1 MGLLHRDS
9 RLVQRIA
16 GFRDSTNGR
25 IMRAAVTIAGLVC
38 LVKIVS
44 LAKEML
50 VARRFGAG
58 DALDAFYV
66 AVLLPSF
73 LSGVMASSF
82 NAAFIPTY
90 IEVRERDGRVAAQR
104 LSSSVSVLG
113 LAVLI
118 VLVLLLGLSQRWTL
132 PLLGSSF
139 GPAKLRIARL
149 LFFVALCS
157 FVVGGVSSL
166 WRALLNAHECFALTA
181 LSPIMNP
188 LMVLAVL
195 LIAGTSWGIYAL
207 AAGAVA
213 GTMGEL
219 SISCYA
225 LRNRG
230 IALIPRW
237 YGLDAPLRQVVAQ
250 TAPVVAGALLLGCST
265 LVDQAMAAMLGTGSV
280 SALNYSNKL
289 LSMILSIG
297 VTSLSVAMLPSFS
310 RLSAK
315 EDWSGMRHVL
325 VTYTGIIALVTIP
338 LTVFI
343 VMFSEPLVAM
353 FYQGGAFTWRDTH
366 LVSGVQTLLC
376 LQLPFY
382 ALSILYV
389 NAISSLKRNQILMFG
404 TGISVVSNVVLNI
417 IFMRMFG
424 LPGIALSTSMV
435 QLTTCCYLG
444 VMCFR
449 SVGQREAV
457 VAASYGVAAANSAT

>member
-1 MGLLHRDS
+1 M
-9 RLVQRIA
+9 
-16 GFRDSTNGR
+16 
-25 IMRAAVTIAGLVC
+25 
-38 LVKIVS
+38 
-44 LAKEML
+44 
-50 VARRFGAG
+50 
-58 DALDAFYV
+58 
-66 AVLLPSF
+66 
-73 LSGVMASSF
+73 
-82 NAAFIPTY
+82 
-90 IEVRERDGRVAAQR
+90 
-104 LSSSVSVLG
+104 
-113 LAVLI
+113 
-118 VLVLLLGLSQRWTL
+118 
-132 PLLGSSF
+132 
-139 GPAKLRIARL
+139 ARL

-166 WRALLNAHECFALTA
+166 WRALLNAHECFAFTA

-195 LIAGTSWGIYAL
+195 LIAGPSWGIYAL
-207 AAGAVA
+207 AAGAVL
-213 GTMGEL
+213 GSIGEL
-219 SISCYA
+219 SISRYA
-225 LRNRG
+225 LSNRG

-237 YGLDAPLRQVVAQ
+237 YGLDAPLRQVLAQ

-265 LVDQAMAAMLGTGSV
+265 LVDQAMAAMLGSGSV

-297 VTSLSVAMLPSFS
+297 VTSLSVATLPSFS

-325 VTYTGIIALVTIP
+325 VTYTGLIVLVTVP
-338 LTVFI
+338 LTLFI

-404 TGISVVSNVVLNI
+404 TGISVVIECRAEHYIHEDVWFAWNRSIDQYGSLDYLLLLRRYVFSLSRSTRSGGGGVVWRCCCEL
-417 IFMRMFG
+417 G
-424 LPGIALSTSMV
+424 DLKPQTS
-435 QLTTCCYLG
+435 
-444 VMCFR
+444 
-449 SVGQREAV
+449 AV
-457 VAASYGVAAANSAT
+457 IEIPWAASCANA